1 MYAIDGND
9 SLKRIARVGARE
21 VGDTRCFLD
30 SDYFI
35 PSEEVDEWAGEVRSG
50 CSTGEDGLEDVPSDN
65 NEEPDPADGDNSDQ
79 GPCANNW
86 KAAQSDSKKRMW
98 GVFAETGLFA
108 SACRHGFV
116 LWVADMVRSGEQYV
130 R

>member
-9 SLKRIARVGARE
+9 SLKRVARIGLRN
-21 VGDTRCFLD
+21 VGDTRCFTN
-30 SDYFI
+30 SDYYI
-35 PSEEVDEWAGEVRSG
+35 PSDEVDQWAREVRSG
-50 CSTGEDGLEDVPSDN
+50 ADDLENGDVGTEDGAEERDGLGDEGSD
-65 NEEPDPADGDNSDQ
+65 P

-108 SACRHGFV
+108 SACRHGLI
-116 LWVADMVRSGEQYV
+116 LWIADMVRSGEQ
-130 R
+130 